1 MHGSY
6 LILPVHSLNQHPQN
20 PMNNRREQVGW
31 YIYDWANS
39 AFYTTVVTVFLG
51 PYLTGIA
58 KAAAESLG
66 EGNTFV
72 YPLGIKVFYGS
83 FFPYVVALSVG
94 LQMVFLPILGAIA
107 DYSNRKKQLL
117 ALFAYIGSFATIGL
131 YFLQGT
137 NYLLGGGLFV
147 LANLSYGASI
157 VFYNSFLP
165 DIASAEDRDRVSS
178 VGWAIGYLGGGL
190 LLALNL
196 YLFSKAESFG
206 LTTGEAVRIS
216 LASSGVWWAA
226 FTFISL
232 ANLRNRLPVKEP
244 PAGQHY
250 IATGFK
256 QLIHTIKTARR
267 YPQTLLFLVAFLLY
281 NDAIQAVI
289 ALASVFGAEE
299 LKLEQSTLV
308 QVILMVQFA
317 AFFGALLFNWLA
329 KVTGS
334 RRAIMISLVIWT
346 GVLVYAYGLL
356 QTKQQFFILGAAIAI
371 VLGGSQALS
380 RSVYSLMIPKGQEA
394 EYFSLYEVS
403 DKGTS
408 WLAPLMFGVALQ
420 FTGSYRTAILS
431 LVIFFIAGFALLA
444 KVNVRKAALEAGNEA
459 PLKA

>member
-1 MHGSY
+1 
-6 LILPVHSLNQHPQN
+6 
-20 PMNNRREQVGW
+20 MNNKREQVGW
-31 YIYDWANS
+31 YFYDWANS

-51 PYLTGIA
+51 PYLTGVA

-66 EGNTFV
+66 EGNTFIH
-72 YPLGIKVFYGS
+72 PLGIKVFYGS

-107 DYSNRKKQLL
+107 DYSHRKKQML
-117 ALFAYIGSFATIGL
+117 ALFAYIGAFATVGL

-137 NYLLGGGLFV
+137 NYMLGGGLFV

-165 DIASAEDRDRVSS
+165 DISSPEDRDRVSS

-190 LLALNL
+190 LLAVNL
-196 YLFSKAESFG
+196 YLFAKADSLG
-206 LTTGEAVRIS
+206 LTSAQAVRIS
-216 LASSGVWWAA
+216 LASSGAWWAV
-226 FTFISL
+226 FTLIPLST
-232 ANLRNRLPVKEP
+232 LRNRQPVKEP
-244 PAGQHY
+244 PAGQHF

-256 QLIHTIKTARR
+256 QLRHTIGSARR
-267 YPQTLLFLVAFLLY
+267 YPQTLLFLIAYLLY

-289 ALASVFGAEE
+289 ALASVFGSQE
-299 LKLEQSTLV
+299 LKLDQSTLV
-308 QVILMVQFA
+308 QVILLVQFA
-317 AFFGALLFNWLA
+317 AFFGSLIFNWVA
-329 KVTGS
+329 
-334 RRAIMISLVIWT
+334 RAIGSKRAIIVSLIIWT

-356 QTKQQFFILGAAIAI
+356 QTRLQFFILGAVIAI

-408 WLAPLMFGVALQ
+408 WLAPLMFGLALQ
-420 FTGSYRTAILS
+420 FTHSYRVAILS
-431 LVIFFIAGFALLA
+431 LVVFFIVGLALLTR
-444 KVNVRKAALEAGNEA
+444 VDVRKAAIEAGNEA
-459 PLKA
+459 PAKT

>member
-1 MHGSY
+1 
-6 LILPVHSLNQHPQN
+6 
-20 PMNNRREQVGW
+20 MNNRREQVGW
-31 YIYDWANS
+31 YFYDWANS

-51 PYLTGIA
+51 PYLTGVA

-66 EGNTFV
+66 EGNTFI
-72 YPLGIKVFYGS
+72 YPLGIKVFYVS

-94 LQMVFLPILGAIA
+94 LQMIFLPILGAIA
-107 DYSNRKKQLL
+107 DYSHRKKQML
-117 ALFAYIGSFATIGL
+117 ALFAYIGAFATIGL

-165 DIASAEDRDRVSS
+165 DLSSPEERDHVSS

-190 LLALNL
+190 LLAVNL
-196 YLFSKAESFG
+196 YLFARADSLG
-206 LTTGEAVRIS
+206 LTSAQAVRIS
-216 LASSGVWWAA
+216 LASSGAWWAV
-226 FTFISL
+226 FTLIPLST
-232 ANLRNRLPVKEP
+232 LRNRQPVKEP
-244 PAGQHY
+244 PAGQHF

-256 QLIHTIKTARR
+256 QLRHTLGSARR
-267 YPQTLLFLVAFLLY
+267 YPQTLLFLIAYLLY

-289 ALASVFGAEE
+289 ALASVFGSEE
-299 LKLEQSTLV
+299 LKLDQSTLV
-308 QVILMVQFA
+308 QVILLVQFA
-317 AFFGALLFNWLA
+317 AFFGSLIFNWVA
-329 KVTGS
+329 KAIGS
-334 RRAIMISLVIWT
+334 KRAIIVSLIIWT

-356 QTKQQFFILGAAIAI
+356 QTPLQFFILGAVIAI

-408 WLAPLMFGVALQ
+408 WLAPLFFGLALQ
-420 FTGSYRTAILS
+420 FTHSYRVAILS
-431 LVIFFIAGFALLA
+431 LVVFFIVGLA
-444 KVNVRKAALEAGNEA
+444 VLTRVDVRKAAIEAGNEA
-459 PLKA
+459 PAKA

>member
-1 MHGSY
+1 
-6 LILPVHSLNQHPQN
+6 
-20 PMNNRREQVGW
+20 MNNRREQVGW